1 MVDINEYLDVLP
13 RINVSDTIG
22 KTKMNNILLN
32 SMLNGWSNQDY
43 VQDINC
49 ETDIFK
55 ILKHIWMHESF

>member
-55 ILKHIWMHESF
+55 ILKHI

>member
-22 KTKMNNILLN
+22 KTKMNNILLK
-32 SMLNGWSNQDY
+32 SMSNGWSNQDY

-55 ILKHIWMHESF
+55 ILKHI